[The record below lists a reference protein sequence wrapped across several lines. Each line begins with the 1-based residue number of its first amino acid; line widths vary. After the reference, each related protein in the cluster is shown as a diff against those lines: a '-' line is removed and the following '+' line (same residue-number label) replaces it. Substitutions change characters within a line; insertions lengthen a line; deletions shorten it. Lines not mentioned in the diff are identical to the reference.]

1 MMFQRGIGEFG
12 RCFENGNGFMHGGGG
27 MLMMGGMVL
36 VAAIVI
42 TAIVVLVKKAHRSH
56 TYSAATSEAAELLN
70 ARFVKGEITEEE
82 YTKMK
87 KVLSGK

>member
-1 MMFQRGIGEFG
+1 MMFNRGFELAGRCLENGIG
-12 RCFENGNGFMHGGGG
+12 FMRGGHG
-27 MLMMGGMVL
+27 LFMMGGMVL
-36 VAAIVI
+36 AAVVVI
-42 TAIVVLVKKAHRSH
+42 AAIVVLVRKAHKRN
-56 TYSAATSEAAELLN
+56 TYSETTSEAAELLN